1 MRTRLLLLVAVTV
14 VASACTPAQF
24 QAWWVGQG
32 NAPMAEPQLSEAA
45 AVATR
50 YWEEVA
56 RRDRFQFTTTRIG
69 PDLAAR
75 MTPTSYRAGCPVP
88 LSSLVYV
95 RVSHMGFDGRE
106 HLGELVVH
114 RDAAGVVASAFES
127 MWDDRFPIRSMRL
140 VDDFGGSDR
149 ASMDAD
155 NTSAFNCRRVA
166 GTTRWSQHAY
176 GRAIDI
182 NPRENPWVSG
192 ARFSPPSAAP
202 YVTRTPVRP
211 GMLTAS
217 SVPVRAFTAAG
228 WGWGGTWSSSKDYQ
242 HVSASGH

>member
-192 ARFSPPSAAP
+192 ARFSPPSAAS